1 MSDFSQ
7 IIDLQDEKLI
17 SIHKNLHG
25 DITDSAV
32 VEAHHLVTT
41 EMTRRG
47 LDHGHIDD
55 EWSIAQVEIDSVQSV
70 DLEDVT
76 TSLSDELAVEVA
88 KTIGISGDV
97 RVVLGING
105 YEMLIEKSMGEDEEP
120 EFDELAGDIEK
131 TIRRVKG
138 KYTVFSADGSREFG
152 TYDTKAE
159 AEDRLEQIER
169 FKKEDGHKPPKSVR
183 EEAKR
188 ALVWIEEGKAGQGF
202 TSVGRTRAS
211 QLANGESI
219 SIATLKRMRS
229 FLARHIVDKKGEGFS
244 RGEKG
249 YPSPGRVAWA
259 AWGGDA
265 GRAWAETI
273 LDRAMEKEIYE
284 PEDELNERQQVLY
297 NQIEDVVGR
306 YGAFNAGIGADG
318 AHYMSPEN
326 NPFATN
332 GMKCSNCVFFEGG
345 GGCEILNQEVQPEGA
360 CKFWIIP
367 EKLLTNLDKHYG
379 GGHAQ
384 VSHGSWADGGSD
396 STGGGSS
403 TDDSTSTIARRINNN
418 LSRREIGLTYGQ
430 NYDEGKRAKEQ
441 APRTGLQS
449 RKNYENRRNQYLTE
463 IAKYPDR
470 SLEAENYAGSLAEA
484 QGFMDGFDG
493 RKPIVRIRRWSLSEM
508 PFGVGEGAGFFK
520 EQGDEDGYTKIEGT
534 DSEEFGINEQGRS
547 PGELE
552 SDDTRREEGLVS
564 GDNSTD
570 NEVEK
575 HGTHDQQS
583 HGNWAA
589 GSGAKGSLSD
599 AQVNQLKNGSA
610 ESHLVSDGKGGLRFS
625 DERQALHDQIV
636 SKALEGVPS
645 SSNPTFYML
654 GGGPASGKSSLVE
667 RGDVA
672 IPSVEN
678 REAVLVNPDDY
689 KVQLPEY
696 KQKPATDAANFT
708 HEESSYIAKRIQNE
722 ALANNQNIVLD
733 GTGDSSFDKAN
744 KKIQDARNAGY
755 KVNGYYATVS
765 IPEALRRNEFRAQQ
779 TGRMVIPSVVIETHA
794 SVSRVFPRL
803 SAQFDSVKLFDTTS
817 QVRLIADRTAG
828 KPLNIVSQPLYNDFL
843 AKAGIEDQAFTGVE

>member
-7 IIDLQDEKLI
+7 IIDLADEKLI
-17 SIHKNLHG
+17 AIHKNLHG

-105 YEMLIEKSMGEDEEP
+105 YEMLIEKSLTEDEDP
-120 EFDELAGDIEK
+120 EFDELAGDVEK

-152 TYDTKAE
+152 TYDTKSE
-159 AEDRLEQIER
+159 AEDRLAQIER
-169 FKKEDGHKPPKSVR
+169 FKKEDGHTPPKSVR
-183 EEAKR
+183 DEAKM
-188 ALVWIEEGKAGQGF
+188 ALGWIADGKAGQGF

-219 SIATLKRMRS
+219 SLATLKRMRS
-229 FLARHIVDKKGEGFS
+229 FFARHIVDKKAEGFG

-265 GRAWAETI
+265 GRAWAESV
-273 LDRAMEKEIYE
+273 LDRAIEKEMYE

-297 NQIEDVVGR
+297 GYIEDVVGR
-306 YGAFNAGIGADG
+306 YGAFNTGIGADG

-326 NPFATN
+326 NPFAKD
-332 GMKCSNCVFFEGG
+332 GMKCANCVFFEGG

-367 EKLLTNLDKHYG
+367 EKLLSNVDKHYG

-384 VSHGSWADGGSD
+384 SSHGSWADGG
-396 STGGGSS
+396 
-403 TDDSTSTIARRINNN
+403 TDPTSVVNATVANRINNN
-418 LSRREIGLTYGQ
+418 LTHRQIQETYAQ
-430 NYDEGKRAKEQ
+430 NYDEGKRAKQE
-441 APRTGLQS
+441 APRTGLKS
-449 RKNYENRRNQYLTE
+449 RNNYERRRDQYLSE
-463 IAKYPDR
+463 VAKYPDR
-470 SLEAENYAGSLAEA
+470 SAEAENYSANLAEA

-493 RKPIVRIRRWSLSEM
+493 HKPIVRISKWSLSEI
-508 PFGVGEGAGFFK
+508 PLFVGEGAGFFK
-520 EQGDEDGYTKIEGT
+520 EQGDENGNTKIEGT
-534 DSEEFGINEQGRS
+534 DSQEFGNIEQGRNPS
-547 PGELE
+547 ELE
-552 SDDTRREEGLVS
+552 SDDTRRKEGLVS

-575 HGTHDQQS
+575 HGSHDQQS

-589 GSGAKGSLSD
+589 GRGTKGSLSD
-599 AQVNQLKNGSA
+599 SQIREFKKGSA
-610 ESHLVSDGKGGLRFS
+610 EQHLVSDGKGGLRFS

-636 SKALEGVPS
+636 SEALAGVPS
-645 SSNPTFYML
+645 SNNPVFYML
-654 GGGPASGKSSLVE
+654 GGGPASGKSSLIE

-672 IPSVEN
+672 LPSVQN
-678 REAVLVNPDDY
+678 REAVLVNADDY
-689 KVQLPEY
+689 KLKLPEY
-696 KQKPATDAANFT
+696 KQKPATEAANFT
-708 HEESSYIAKRIQNE
+708 HEESSYIAKRIQSE

-733 GTGDSSFDKAN
+733 GTGDSSYDKAN
-744 KKIQDARNAGY
+744 KKVQDAKNAGY

-765 IPEALRRNEFRAQQ
+765 IPEALRRNEVRAQQ

-817 QVRLIADRTAG
+817 QVRLIADRTTG

-843 AKAGIEDQAFTGVE
+843 AKAGIEDQSFTGVE

>member
-7 IIDLQDEKLI
+7 IIELADDKLI
-17 SIHKNLHG
+17 AIHKNLHG

-47 LDHGHIDD
+47 LDHGHVDD

-105 YEMLIEKSMGEDEEP
+105 YEMLIEKSMNEDEDP

-159 AEDRLEQIER
+159 AEERLAQIER
-169 FKKEDGHKPPKSVR
+169 FKKEEGHKPPKSVR
-183 EEAKR
+183 DEAKM
-188 ALVWIEEGKAGQGF
+188 AIAWIEEGKAGQGF

-229 FLARHIVDKKGEGFS
+229 FFARHIVDKKAEGFG

-265 GRAWAETI
+265 GRAWAESV
-273 LDRAMEKEIYE
+273 LDRVLEKEMYE

-297 NQIEDVVGR
+297 GYLEDIVGR
-306 YGAFNAGIGADG
+306 YGAFNSGIGADG

-326 NPFATN
+326 NPFAKD
-332 GMKCSNCVFFEGG
+332 GMNCANCVFFEGG
-345 GGCEILNQEVQPEGA
+345 GGCEILNQEVEPNGA

-367 EKLLTNLDKHYG
+367 EKLLSNVDKHYG

-384 VSHGSWADGGSD
+384 TTHGSWADGGTD
-396 STGGGSS
+396 SKDIVSETV
-403 TDDSTSTIARRINNN
+403 ANRINNN
-418 LSRREIGLTYGQ
+418 LTRRQISETYGQ
-430 NYDEGKRAKEQ
+430 NYDEGKRAKQE
-441 APRTGLQS
+441 APRTGLKS
-449 RKNYENRRNQYLTE
+449 RNNYERRRDEYLTE

-470 SLEAENYAGSLAEA
+470 SIQAENYAGNLAEA
-484 QGFMDGFDG
+484 QGFIDGFDG
-493 RKPIVRIRRWSLSEM
+493 RKPIVRINRWSLNEM
-508 PFGVGEGAGFFK
+508 PFGIGERAGIFK
-520 EQGDEDGYTKIEGT
+520 EEGEDDGYSKNEGT
-534 DSEEFGINEQGRS
+534 DSQEFRIQKQGGS
-547 PGELE
+547 STELE
-552 SDDTRREEGLVS
+552 SNDTRREEHLVS
-564 GDNSTD
+564 GSNSTD
-570 NEVEK
+570 KEVEK

-583 HGNWAA
+583 HGSWATGR
-589 GSGAKGSLSD
+589 GSKGSLSD
-599 AQVNQLKNGSA
+599 AQIKQFRKGSA
-610 ESHLVSDGKGGLRFS
+610 EQHLVSDGKGGLRFS

-636 SKALEGVPS
+636 SEALDGVPS
-645 SSNPTFYML
+645 SSNPVFYML
-654 GGGPASGKSSLVE
+654 GGGPASGKSSLIE

-672 IPSVEN
+672 IPSIEN

-689 KVQLPEY
+689 KTKLPEY
-696 KQKPATDAANFT
+696 SQKPASEAANFT

-722 ALANNQNIVLD
+722 ALSNKQDIVLD

-765 IPEALRRNEFRAQQ
+765 IPEALRRNEARAQR
-779 TGRMVIPSVVIETHA
+779 TGRMVIPSVVVETHA

-828 KPLNIVSQPLYNDFL
+828 NPLSIKNQSLYNDFL
-843 AKAGIEDQAFTGVE
+843 SKAGIEDQSFIGVE

>member
-7 IIDLQDEKLI
+7 IIDLADEKLI
-17 SIHKNLHG
+17 AIHKNLHG

-47 LDHGHIDD
+47 LDHEHVDD
-55 EWSIAQVEIDSVQSV
+55 EWSLAQVEIDSVQSV

-105 YEMLIEKSMGEDEEP
+105 YEMLIEKSMHEDEDP
-120 EFDELAGDIEK
+120 EFDELAGDVEK

-152 TYDTKAE
+152 TYDTKSE
-159 AEDRLEQIER
+159 AEDRLSQIER
-169 FKKEDGHKPPKSVR
+169 FKKEDGHRPPKSVR

-219 SIATLKRMRS
+219 SIDTLKRMRS

-273 LDRAMEKEIYE
+273 LDRAMEKEMYE
-284 PEDELNERQQVLY
+284 PEDELNARQQVLY
-297 NQIEDVVGR
+297 NQIEDVVAR
-306 YGAFNAGIGADG
+306 YGAFNTGIGADG

-326 NPFATN
+326 NPFAEY

-345 GGCEILNQEVQPEGA
+345 GGCEILNVEVQPEGA
-360 CKFWIIP
+360 CKFWIVP
-367 EKLLTNLDKHYG
+367 EKLLSDVDKHYG

-384 VSHGSWADGGSD
+384 NTHGSWADGGTD
-396 STGGGSS
+396 SESIVN
-403 TDDSTSTIARRINNN
+403 STIANRINSN
-418 LSRREIGLTYGQ
+418 LSRRQITSTYGQ
-430 NYDEGKRAKEQ
+430 NYDEGKRAKELS
-441 APRTGLQS
+441 PRTGLQS
-449 RKNYENRRNQYLTE
+449 RNNYERRRNEYLTE

-470 SLEAENYAGSLAEA
+470 SLEAENYAGNLAEA

-493 RKPIVRIRRWSLSEM
+493 HKPIVRIKRWSLNEM
-508 PFGVGEGAGFFK
+508 PFMVGEGAGFFK
-520 EQGDEDGYTKIEGT
+520 EQGDDDGNTKIEGT
-534 DSEEFGINEQGRS
+534 DSEEFGNNEQGRS
-547 PGELE
+547 SSELE
-552 SDDTRREEGLVS
+552 SDDTRPEEGLVS

-575 HGTHDQQS
+575 HGSHDQQS

-589 GSGAKGSLSD
+589 SRGGKGSLSD
-599 AQVNQLKNGSA
+599 AQVREFKNGSG
-610 ESHLVSDGKGGLRFS
+610 EQHLVSDGKGGLRFS
-625 DERQALHDQIV
+625 DERQALHNKIV
-636 SKALEGVPS
+636 SEALAGVPT
-645 SSNPTFYML
+645 SNSPVFYML
-654 GGGPASGKSSLVE
+654 GGGPASGKSSLIE

-672 IPSVEN
+672 IPSVQN
-678 REAVLVNPDDY
+678 REAVLVNADDY
-689 KVQLPEY
+689 KIQLPEY

-708 HEESSYIAKRIQNE
+708 HEESSYIAKRIQSE

-733 GTGDSSFDKAN
+733 GTGDSSYDKAS
-744 KKIQDARNAGY
+744 KKVQDAKNAGY

-817 QVRLIADRTAG
+817 QVRLVADRTAG
-828 KPLNIVSQPLYNDFL
+828 KPLNIVNQSLYNDFL
-843 AKAGIEDQAFTGVE
+843 AKAGVEDQSFTGVE

>member
-7 IIDLQDEKLI
+7 IIELADDKLI
-17 SIHKNLHG
+17 AIHKNLHG

-47 LDHGHIDD
+47 LDHGHVDD

-105 YEMLIEKSMGEDEEP
+105 YEMLIEKSMNEDEDP

-159 AEDRLEQIER
+159 AEDRLAQIER
-169 FKKEDGHKPPKSVR
+169 FKKEEGHKPPKSVR
-183 EEAKR
+183 DEAKM
-188 ALVWIEEGKAGQGF
+188 ALGWIEEGKAGQGF

-229 FLARHIVDKKGEGFS
+229 FFARHIVDKKAEGFG

-265 GRAWAETI
+265 GRAWAESV
-273 LDRAMEKEIYE
+273 LDRVLEKEMYE

-297 NQIEDVVGR
+297 GYIEDVVGR
-306 YGAFNAGIGADG
+306 YGAFNTGVGADG

-326 NPFATN
+326 NPFAKD

-367 EKLLTNLDKHYG
+367 EKLLSGVEKHG
-379 GGHAQ
+379 SHDQ
-384 VSHGSWADGGSD
+384 LSHGSWAGQG
-396 STGGGSS
+396 
-403 TDDSTSTIARRINNN
+403 TDVKDVISATVANRINNN
-418 LSRREIGLTYGQ
+418 LTRRQISETYGQ
-430 NYDEGKRAKEQ
+430 NYDEGKRAKQE
-441 APRTGLQS
+441 APRTGLKS
-449 RKNYENRRNQYLTE
+449 RNNYERRRDQYLSE
-463 IAKYPDR
+463 IKKYPDR
-470 SLEAENYAGSLAEA
+470 SMEAENYAANLAEA

-493 RKPIVRIRRWSLSEM
+493 HKPIVRINRWSLNEM
-508 PFGVGEGAGFFK
+508 PFGIGERAGIFK
-520 EQGDEDGYTKIEGT
+520 EQGDEIDGENGT
-534 DSEEFGINEQGRS
+534 YQGSSSESGRFS
-547 PGELE
+547 QSGSSTELE
-552 SDDTRREEGLVS
+552 NNAVGTTEGMGRASSS
-564 GDNSTD
+564 GNS
-570 NEVEK
+570 EVEK
-575 HGTHDQQS
+575 HGTHDQSS
-583 HGNWAA
+583 HGNWAS
-589 GSGAKGSLSD
+589 GSSTTYSRSI
-599 AQVNQLKNGSA
+599 SA
-610 ESHLVSDGKGGLRFS
+610 EQAKVFKGTSAEKYLVSDGEGGFRFNE
-625 DERQALHDQIV
+625 ERQALHDKIISDAV
-636 SKALEGVPS
+636 DGVPAS
-645 SSNPTFYML
+645 SDPTLFMM
-654 GGGPASGKSSLVE
+654 GGGSASGKSSLIE

-672 IPSVEN
+672 IPSGKQ
-678 REAVLVNPDDY
+678 AVQVNADDV
-689 KVQLPEY
+689 KVLLPEY
-696 KQKPATDAANFT
+696 KTMESVEAANFT
-708 HEESSYIAKRIQNE
+708 HEESSYVSKQILRQGF
-722 ALANNQNIVLD
+722 NQNSDVVLD
-733 GTGDSSFDKAN
+733 STGDSSYDSVVN
-744 KKIQDARNAGY
+744 GKIVPARNRGY
-755 KVNGYYATVS
+755 KVVGYYATV
-765 IPEALRRNEFRAQQ
+765 PTEMALARNEARFAR
-779 TGRMVIPSVVIETHA
+779 TGRNVIPTVVRQTHKG
-794 SVSRVFPRL
+794 VSAVFPRI
-803 SAQFDSVKLFDTTS
+803 APEFDSVRLFDTS
-817 QVRLIADRTAG
+817 NGVRLLAQATRNST
-828 KPLNIVSQPLYNDFL
+828 LSIVDPVGYQQFL
-843 AKAGIEDQAFTGVE
+843 DKANE